1 MARTGNP
8 NMITPQEAAKLMGC
22 GGETIMYALRTDQF
36 PVGIAIRNEENGR
49 WTYLIPRKAFMDWL
63 DNYHRT
69 LPLRL
74 FNRWKMPDGTY
85 IIPDDELRKALI
97 NRAEISE
104 ADKQKE
110 APA

>member
-36 PVGIAIRNEENGR
+36 PVGTAIRNEENGR

-63 DNYHRT
+63 DNYHKT

-74 FNRWKMPDGTY
+74 FSRWKMPDGTY
-85 IIPDDELRKALI
+85 IIPDDELRKMLM
-97 NRAEISE
+97 NRTGISGE
-104 ADKQKE
+104 AHHE
-110 APA
+110 TA